1 MTTSSNAIKAPW
13 LINGGEAR
21 GGYQPR
27 GPEIDDVVTAPERP
41 SDATDSAHPSPPTRG
56 ASPEAQPAREAAG
69 AS

>member
-13 LINGGEAR
+13 LTNGGQAR

-27 GPEIDDVVTAPERP
+27 GPEVDGIVTAPERP
-41 SDATDSAHPSPPTRG
+41 SDATASAHPPPPTLG

-69 AS
+69 AA